1 MGKPQ
6 RRWLLCRT
14 LRMGSVLITEERG
27 KSTSGRRG
35 RISKGQETGTSLEC
49 PEITES
55 VHFTFP
61 KVEMES
67 GYEKP
72 GVLT

>member
-1 MGKPQ
+1 
-6 RRWLLCRT
+6 
-14 LRMGSVLITEERG
+14 MGSVLVTEERE

-35 RISKGQETGTSLEC
+35 RISKGQEMGTSLEC